1 MPLRL
6 ALAVSLIS
14 NSKETV
20 LSCREARKDE
30 AVKHFSIVERS
41 CQMIRSLSRQKK
53 EALKQRFRKRSFAH
67 RLAIRYNSNAFSEM
81 PKKAKEKTRPGFQEK
96 SFLIRKKEKKE
107 KKKKK
112 KKTKKK
118 KTKNKKEKTKKT
130 KKIKKPRRIHH
141 HCQVGGT
148 HDYHQRFG
156 EQDRAWPRHH
166 IQVPQWRECAGEEQA
181 CDRIRNL

>member
-107 KKKKK
+107 K
-112 KKTKKK
+112 
-118 KTKNKKEKTKKT
+118 NKKEKNKKQKRKNKRNKQNKKT
-130 KKIKKPRRIHH
+130 KAHSSPLPSR
-141 HCQVGGT
+141 GN
-148 HDYHQRFG
+148 
-156 EQDRAWPRHH
+156 P
-166 IQVPQWRECAGEEQA
+166 
-181 CDRIRNL
+181 